1 MLTELK
7 VSNYALIKELEVQ
20 FGPEWNVITGE
31 TGTGKSILLGALG
44 LILGNRADTSV
55 LSANSKKCVVEGTF
69 HIQDYPLENFF
80 EDYELD
86 YEDPTILRREINQS
100 GKSRAFI
107 NDTPVNLNVMRAIGN
122 ELVDIHSQH
131 QTLKLNDKA
140 FQLSIL
146 DSFARHDD
154 LLKKYQQC
162 FNQYK
167 ELKAR
172 HQNLLEQQ
180 RQVNRDYDYYQFQ
193 ANEIAELN
201 PKDGEL
207 QELEEEIEVLG
218 NAETIKSNLQ
228 QAVQLLYHNDFA
240 VQNQLAEVKAL
251 LQEVSGH
258 YQKLESLQQ
267 RVDSLEIE
275 ARDISDEVSNVEED
289 ISVDNQRLEEANN
302 RLQELNR
309 VLNKHGFQSIKAL
322 LDFYE
327 EIQEKVTTATSL
339 NDDIANV
346 EQELE
351 KVQEKL
357 HELGDQLSANR
368 EKQISQVEENLIHNL
383 QFVGMPEPTL
393 SIRLS
398 RIENP
403 ENFTFQ
409 GKDQVQILFSANRGS
424 TPQPINQIASGGE
437 LSRLML
443 CIKYLMANTLFLP
456 TIIFDEIDMGI
467 SGEVAIK
474 VGQLIQQMANN
485 HQVVSITHLPQV
497 ASMGNDHFLVYKLTQ
512 NEGTYSYM
520 KSLDEEGRVEEIA
533 NMMAGAN
540 PSATA
545 YQNAREL
552 MGKN

>member
-7 VSNYALIKELEVQ
+7 VSNYALIKELGVQ
-20 FGPEWNVITGE
+20 FGPQWSVITGE

-55 LSANSKKCVVEGTF
+55 LSAGSKKCIVEGTF
-69 HIQDYPLENFF
+69 RIQDYPLNSFF

-86 YEDPTILRREINQS
+86 YEDPTILRREINRS

-107 NDTPVNLNVMRAIGN
+107 NDTPVNLNVMRAIGDQ
-122 ELVDIHSQH
+122 LVDIHSQY
-131 QTLKLNDKA
+131 QTLKLNDKD

-146 DSFARHDD
+146 DSFANHGD
-154 LLKKYQQC
+154 LLKKYQQY

-167 ELKAR
+167 GLKAK
-172 HQNLLEQQ
+172 HQSLLEHQ

-193 ANEIAELN
+193 ANEITELD
-201 PKDGEL
+201 PKEGEL
-207 QELEEEIEVLG
+207 KDLEQEIEVLS
-218 NAETIKSNLQ
+218 NAETIKGNLQ
-228 QAVQLLYHNDFA
+228 EAVQLLYHNDFA
-240 VQNQLAEVKAL
+240 VQNQLAEVKGL
-251 LQEVSGH
+251 LQDIAGH

-267 RVDSLEIE
+267 RIDSLEIE
-275 ARDISDEVSNVEED
+275 ARDISDEISNLEED
-289 ISVDNQRLEEANN
+289 ISIDNQRLEEANT
-302 RLQELNR
+302 RLQKLNQ
-309 VLNKHGFQSIKAL
+309 VLNKHGFQSIGAL
-322 LDFYE
+322 LNYYQ
-327 EIQEKVTTATSL
+327 EIQDKVATATSL
-339 NDDIANV
+339 NEDIAKV

-351 KVQEKL
+351 ETKDKL
-357 HELGDQLSANR
+357 HELGNQISANR
-368 EKQISQVEENLIHNL
+368 EKQISHVEENLLQNL
-383 QFVGMPEPTL
+383 QFVGMPEPSL
-393 SIRLS
+393 SIQLS
-398 RIENP
+398 RLEDP
-403 ENFTFQ
+403 ENFTLK

-424 TPQPINQIASGGE
+424 KPQPINQVASGGE

-474 VGQLIQQMANN
+474 VGQLIKQMANN

-497 ASMGNDHFLVYKLTQ
+497 ASMGNHHFLVYKLTED
-512 NEGTYSYM
+512 EGTFSYM
-520 KSLDEEGRVEEIA
+520 KPLDQEGRVEEIA

-540 PSATA
+540 PSTTT

-552 MGKN
+552 MDNN